1 MIYTEI
7 ELEIPK
13 KKRIQ
18 KSTGYVYEILER
30 NNKETGK
37 DKVILVGRLSKNGL
51 LNPNENYFTLH
62 PDITMAP
69 YKLQYSSETSQTLI
83 KELDKIQL
91 EKISGIYI
99 SRYILTSRQRQILAL
114 FGLRYNDVV
123 SAIKI
128 VNQTMK
134 IS

>member
-1 MIYTEI
+1 M
-7 ELEIPK
+7 
-13 KKRIQ
+13 
-18 KSTGYVYEILER
+18 ER

-51 LNPNENYFTLH
+51 LNPNENYFTLY

-91 EKISGIYI
+91 EKKSGTYI
-99 SRYILTSRQRQILAL
+99 SRYALTSRQRQILAL

>member
-1 MIYTEI
+1 
-7 ELEIPK
+7 
-13 KKRIQ
+13 
-18 KSTGYVYEILER
+18 
-30 NNKETGK
+30 
-37 DKVILVGRLSKNGL
+37 
-51 LNPNENYFTLH
+51 
-62 PDITMAP
+62 MAP

-91 EKISGIYI
+91 EKISGTYI
-99 SRYILTSRQRQILAL
+99 SRYALTSRQRQILAL

>member
-7 ELEIPK
+7 ELDIPK

-62 PDITMAP
+62 PDKGNIP
-69 YKLQYSSETSQTLI
+69 ENK
-83 KELDKIQL
+83 KEEPGEL
-91 EKISGIYI
+91 
-99 SRYILTSRQRQILAL
+99 
-114 FGLRYNDVV
+114 V
-123 SAIKI
+123 
-128 VNQTMK
+128 
-134 IS
+134 